1 VTVLLDLPN
10 PREEAWRWADL
21 SKLPALAA
29 AEHRGG
35 VIDVHDLWLCLGGP
49 RLLFVDGRYQ
59 PALSDPQGVEVGS
72 FDITSDHALGK
83 LANGFGWTLHLDAQA
98 SPSGPVELLHVA
110 TGGANHLA
118 GHIRLGEGAQAS
130 LVESYHGEGWSN
142 RLTRI
147 DLAPEARVMRGIR
160 LLQRGGFVS
169 LRDEAQVGK
178 GASLVTTLLGA
189 GRADT
194 RLDGLLQADG
204 EGAYVE
210 HGGALLA
217 RGQQRHD
224 LAMIVRHA
232 AEGGQSQQTWRAV
245 ADDRATIG
253 MAARVDVA
261 RDAQR
266 TDAVQSLRGLLL
278 QRTAAVNLKPELEI
292 FADDVKCA
300 HGATV
305 GELDKQAL
313 FYLASRGLAPAQAR
327 AVLTRAFVNDALSRA
342 GEAAVREAMEADA
355 AKWLGVSA

>member
-1 VTVLLDLPN
+1 VLLDLPN
-10 PREEAWRWADL
+10 PRHEAWRWADL
-21 SKLPALAA
+21 SALPALAA

-59 PALSDPQGVEVGS
+59 PALSDPQGVEVGT
-72 FDITSDHALGK
+72 FDIASDHPLGK
-83 LANGFGWTLHLDAQA
+83 LANGYGWTLHLDADA
-98 SPSGPVELLHVA
+98 ALAGPVELLHVA

-118 GHIRLGEGAQAS
+118 GHIRLGKGAQAS

-147 DLAPEARVMRGIR
+147 DLASGARLTRAIR

-169 LRDEAQVGK
+169 LRDEGQVAD
-178 GASLVTTLLGA
+178 GASLLSTLLGA

-194 RLDGLLQADG
+194 RLDGLLQSHG

-217 RGQQRHD
+217 RGTQRHD

-232 AEGGQSQQTWRAV
+232 AEGGRSQQTWRAV
-245 ADDRATIG
+245 ADERATIG
-253 MAARVDVA
+253 LAARVDVA

-278 QRTAAVNLKPELEI
+278 QRTATVNLKPELEI

-305 GELDKQAL
+305 GELDKQGL

-342 GEAAVREAMEADA
+342 GEPAVREAMEADA
-355 AKWLGVSA
+355 AQWLGVSA